1 MTVIRRKIQAGRGAA
16 EADTAGSAASVW
28 SVALARA
35 ARGRMG
41 LDLAV
46 SGMADTRASVAEVL
60 DLQPDRALIAV
71 LEGPGESLGVL
82 SLSPDILAGLIE
94 RQTLGRVTDIAPLPR
109 RPTRT
114 DAAMV
119 GGLVDAALEGLD
131 AGLATLPDRV
141 WASGF
146 RYASFLE
153 DARPLGL
160 MLEDVGY
167 RVLRAEVA
175 LEGGTKTGPVL
186 LVLPAEGRMAP
197 PEPAPQAADKAAALV
212 FQAAVAEQ
220 VRASDAVLDAVI
232 ARVTLP
238 LSLAM
243 ALGVGEVIRLGSAAI
258 DRIDLE
264 GIDGVRMAGG
274 RLGQNRGMRALR
286 LNEEAMPA
294 ARGLGGVVAG
304 LATVEQALQRTGTQG

>member
-1 MTVIRRKIQAGRGAA
+1 MTVIRRKIQAGREAA
-16 EADTAGSAASVW
+16 QADTAASAASVW

-46 SGMADTRASVAEVL
+46 SGMNDTRASLAEVL

-94 RQTLGRVTDIAPLPR
+94 RQTLGRVTDIVPLPR

-114 DAAMV
+114 DAAIV
-119 GGLVDAALEGLD
+119 GGLVDAALEGMD
-131 AGLATLPDRV
+131 TGLAALSDRV

-175 LEGGTKTGPVL
+175 LEGGTKAGPVL

-197 PEPAPQAADKAAALV
+197 PEPAPEASDKAAALV

-220 VRASDAVLDAVI
+220 VRASDALLDAVI

-243 ALGVGEVIRLGSAAI
+243 ALGVGEVIRLGFAAI

-294 ARGLGGVVAG
+294 ARGSGGVVAG
-304 LATVEQALQRTGTQG
+304 LATVEQAMQRTGTQG

>member
-131 AGLATLPDRV
+131 AGLATLSDRV

-186 LVLPAEGRMAP
+186 LVLPAEGRLAP
-197 PEPAPQAADKAAALV
+197 PEPAPQSADKAAALV

-243 ALGVGEVIRLGSAAI
+243 ALGVGEVIRLGSAAL

-294 ARGLGGVVAG
+294 ARRSGGVVAG
-304 LATVEQALQRTGTQG
+304 LATVEQAMQRTGTQG

>member
-1 MTVIRRKIQAGRGAA
+1 MTAIRRKIEAARVPPDDGAP
-16 EADTAGSAASVW
+16 TAVGIW
-28 SVALARA
+28 GVALARA
-35 ARGRMG
+35 SRLRLS

-46 SGMADTRASVAEVL
+46 SRMTERRAALAEVL
-60 DLQPDRALIAV
+60 DVQPDRALIAV
-71 LEGPGESLGVL
+71 LEGPGETLGVL
-82 SLSPDILAGLIE
+82 SLSPEVLAGLIE
-94 RQTLGRVTDIAPLPR
+94 RQTLGRVTEIPPLPR

-119 GGLVDAALEGLD
+119 GGLVDAALEAMD
-131 AGLATLPDRV
+131 AGLVAAADRV
-141 WASGF
+141 WASGY

-160 MLEDVGY
+160 MLEDVAY
-167 RVLRAEVA
+167 CVLQAEVV
-175 LEGGTKTGPVL
+175 LEGGAKSGTIL
-186 LVLPAEGRMAP
+186 LVLPAEGRAAP
-197 PEPAPQAADKAAALV
+197 PAPSPVAAEGVAAMLV
-212 FQAAVAEQ
+212 FQAAMAEQ
-220 VRASDAVLDAVI
+220 VKASVSVLDAVI

-243 ALGVGEVIRLGSAAI
+243 ALGVGEVIRLGAAAV

-286 LNEEAMPA
+286 LTEEAMPA
-294 ARGLGGVVAG
+294 ARGHGGVVPG
-304 LATVEQALQRTGTQG
+304 VATVEAALQRTGTG

>member
-1 MTVIRRKIQAGRGAA
+1 MTAMRRKIDAGRVPVAEGAA
-16 EADTAGSAASVW
+16 VAAGVW
-28 SVALARA
+28 AVALARA
-35 ARGRMG
+35 ARVRLS

-46 SGMADTRASVAEVL
+46 RGMTDRRAALAEVL

-71 LEGPGESLGVL
+71 LEGPGEALGVL
-82 SLSPDILAGLIE
+82 SLSPEVLAGLIE
-94 RQTLGRVTDIAPLPR
+94 RQTLGRVTDMPPLPR

-119 GGLVDAALEGLD
+119 GGLVDAALAAMD
-131 AGLATLPDRV
+131 AALLTAVDRV

-160 MLEDVGY
+160 MLDDVAY
-167 RVLRAEVA
+167 RVLQADVV
-175 LEGGTKTGPVL
+175 LEGGAKTGTIL
-186 LVLPAEGRMAP
+186 LVLPAEGRAAP
-197 PEPAPQAADKAAALV
+197 PAPSPAASEGVAAVLV
-212 FQAAVAEQ
+212 FQAAMAEQ
-220 VRASDAVLDAVI
+220 VKASDARLEAVI

-243 ALGVGEVIRLGSAAI
+243 ALGVGEVIRLGAAAL

-286 LNEEAMPA
+286 LSPDTMPA
-294 ARGLGGVVAG
+294 AKGAGGVVPG
-304 LATVEQALQRTGTQG
+304 VATVEAVMQRTGTG